1 MDNDD
6 LNTDN
11 LSSFH
16 NCKYVEIDEVDKEL
30 PLNNYAYKAMHFN
43 IRSLNENFHKL
54 QLLLHNLAETKFD
67 IDFLLL
73 CETFMND
80 NNSKMFNLSGYSKV
94 EKHRKFS
101 RGGGVAIY
109 VKN

>member
-6 LNTDN
+6 LNNDD

-16 NCKYVEIDEVDKEL
+16 NCKYTEIDEVDKEL
-30 PLNNYAYKAMHFN
+30 PLTSYAFKAMHFN

-54 QLLLHNLAETKFD
+54 QLLLHNLVEKKFD

-80 NNSKMFNLSGYSKV
+80 NNSKMFNLSGYTKV
-94 EKHRKFS
+94 ENHRKFS
-101 RGGGVAIY
+101 RGEG
-109 VKN
+109 